1 MPSVLKTA
9 AQQQQ
14 DPTAYFVI
22 ETVKD
27 VMVSKLL
34 MLHLGGVTN
43 LEQLLQLLI
52 QCKGNLATF
61 EVEING
67 KKYNPFTA
75 EESDKFEL
83 ALSKHLSTKDAFI
96 AAFEIKEDSVP
107 SPMQVAAS
115 GVPTSTIV
123 TTTLRAGVI
132 RLSRI
137 LDRQGT
143 DEMLVNG
150 KK

>member
-96 AAFEIKEDSVP
+96 AAFEIKED
-107 SPMQVAAS
+107 
-115 GVPTSTIV
+115 
-123 TTTLRAGVI
+123 
-132 RLSRI
+132 
-137 LDRQGT
+137 
-143 DEMLVNG
+143 
-150 KK
+150 